1 MGMISQEI
9 AASVPRLLLVERRNS
24 SAWGRWIDNFA
35 DVHATATTWMAD
47 HPALVSAVEVADLA
61 ELTWL
66 EQLRLAARV
75 RLMFGAHG
83 DGLSWSVFMGAG
95 SALLEAV
102 PAREAGFQAPSAPA
116 LDEKHWRDSCAFCTP
131 GECCALLPH
140 PWLWT
145 CVVLLRVDSLP
156 SGFLNDASQVLAFQ
170 SDEKDLFQWGW
181 RQLNLHIDLLK
192 FREFLAK
199 AASFRWV
206 AQGCQRT
213 KMEDEAVEDG
223 PPVSSQSEA
232 ARAFVT
238 KFLTKKEGSVLRAWM
253 QRLDPEWE
261 RTVTEQ
267 RFMRYMQTC
276 SCPNIQE
283 FMRNVGEC
291 DAWDP
296 YDEVNITFEQFQ
308 TALQS
313 HGWHYGQEEELFDAL
328 SSDKEYIRAE
338 DMKWLGVELRR
349 FLRKEKARQMALQD
363 PNLLHIIRCGRSH
376 GLFLRECLC
385 RLPHKVEEQ
394 RLKERKSVID
404 PNKSLLEL
412 KLMLKR
418 KFGGSFVRAWRRVFA
433 NRETLSMQ
441 KPQFALA
448 RFSKF
453 LMQNYKSAEMAFR
466 MLDVDGNLYVPRDEF
481 IAAAGRMGFESSAP
495 LLFTAFDLNNAGRI
509 YEEDMRFLDRWKPR
523 AFLTA
528 DPNEAAAQQVK
539 TRLLKKYGTYLRAWK
554 LSLDRTG
561 DLDRNRSP
569 DLVVQALTEFR
580 DWAVEQFGSVKTCFM
595 VLDDDGSNEVTPFE
609 FKQACRAYGFSG
621 PAKLAF
627 KALDTNN
634 KGVLSA
640 DDVAFLDEWA
650 SRSDSSA
657 DPMVEEDDDTESG
670 QRSSKPPTRSL
681 SKKSMRSQASE
692 LEFDLTSL
700 IEPDWQEGSLH
711 PAFRVWANRRRKKH
725 AVLRRLNDT
734 MANYWVCGYANRQ
747 HELELEIGQD
757 ITQSSFYRALHV
769 AEGLLLILD
778 QDATPFSRIWCD
790 YEVYSSITD
799 PDKML
804 DIVTMVQSKK
814 QSPGAQMLSKSPLPG
829 ESAVAKSVREQNF
842 PLSLLL
848 HGLQVCLEDGEA
860 TVQKDKDG
868 ILFEMASHA
877 DLSTTA
883 GQELLQQNL
892 KRANDALHST
902 FAILAWPQ
910 AMKHGRLLDFA
921 NHKEQKLSS
930 KARQKVTCKYGIRS
944 NLPILLLAPV
954 PVRVRP
960 NPSEAEPTRTE
971 S

>member
-1 MGMISQEI
+1 MD
-9 AASVPRLLLVERRNS
+9 AA
-24 SAWGRWIDNFA
+24 
-35 DVHATATTWMAD
+35 
-47 HPALVSAVEVADLA
+47 
-61 ELTWL
+61 
-66 EQLRLAARV
+66 
-75 RLMFGAHG
+75 
-83 DGLSWSVFMGAG
+83 
-95 SALLEAV
+95 
-102 PAREAGFQAPSAPA
+102 
-116 LDEKHWRDSCAFCTP
+116 
-131 GECCALLPH
+131 
-140 PWLWT
+140 
-145 CVVLLRVDSLP
+145 
-156 SGFLNDASQVLAFQ
+156 
-170 SDEKDLFQWGW
+170 
-181 RQLNLHIDLLK
+181 
-192 FREFLAK
+192 
-199 AASFRWV
+199 
-206 AQGCQRT
+206 
-213 KMEDEAVEDG
+213 
-223 PPVSSQSEA
+223 
-232 ARAFVT
+232 
-238 KFLTKKEGSVLRAWM
+238 
-253 QRLDPEWE
+253 LDPEWE

-267 RFMRYMQTC
+267 RFMRYMRDIR
-276 SCPNIQE
+276 CPRDSIALFGQLDADGGGELSLQELDEDAALLFYRFQEFCVAKFRRGVEE

-349 FLRKEKARQMALQD
+349 FLRKEKARQMALQ
-363 PNLLHIIRCGRSH
+363 
-376 GLFLRECLC
+376 
-385 RLPHKVEEQ
+385 EQ

-418 KFGGSFVRAWRRVFA
+418 KFGGSLVRAWRRVFA

-441 KPQFALA
+441 KPQFVKACAELGWRKDVRSMWYLLDKDNNGCVTLEEFDYDGAQALA

-561 DLDRNRSP
+561 DNRCTWDEFRDACKEVGWHDDVAGAWCALDVQRSGRLTLQDVDP
-569 DLVVQALTEFR
+569 TAGEALTEFR

-711 PAFRVWANRRRKKH
+711 PAFRVWANRRRK
-725 AVLRRLNDT
+725 VPIR
-734 MANYWVCGYANRQ
+734 
-747 HELELEIGQD
+747 
-757 ITQSSFYRALHV
+757 TQNGSLPP
-769 AEGLLLILD
+769 L
-778 QDATPFSRIWCD
+778 
-790 YEVYSSITD
+790 
-799 PDKML
+799 
-804 DIVTMVQSKK
+804 VT
-814 QSPGAQMLSKSPLPG
+814 
-829 ESAVAKSVREQNF
+829 
-842 PLSLLL
+842 
-848 HGLQVCLEDGEA
+848 QV
-860 TVQKDKDG
+860 
-868 ILFEMASHA
+868 
-877 DLSTTA
+877 DL
-883 GQELLQQNL
+883 GNPHLV
-892 KRANDALHST
+892 KR
-902 FAILAWPQ
+902 
-910 AMKHGRLLDFA
+910 
-921 NHKEQKLSS
+921 
-930 KARQKVTCKYGIRS
+930 
-944 NLPILLLAPV
+944 PILLLAPV

-960 NPSEAEPTRTE
+960 NPSEAEPTRIQKKMPGLDTLLNFR
-971 S
+971 SPRIDRSYRRP